1 MILGDF
7 QVDLS
12 LLSPLLYTQ
21 ELDELQSLELFESFL
36 GGSYRGSLSELNQR
50 LSSERE
56 QATILQQIRDY
67 YYSERLH
74 LLRCLKQLLGFWQ
87 DPGHDYRV
95 RGSQLLLR
103 STFSQLLW
111 ISANLP
117 LKCQSSK
124 IIKML
129 VDGLG

>member
-1 MILGDF
+1 MIISCVLGHF
-7 QVDLS
+7 YFDLS
-12 LLSPLLYTQ
+12 LLPSLRIQ

-36 GGSYRGSLSELNQR
+36 SGSYRGSLSDLNQK

-56 QATILQQIRDY
+56 QVAILHQIRDY

-95 RGSQLLLR
+95 REGLPQLKK
-103 STFSQLLW
+103 F
-111 ISANLP
+111 
-117 LKCQSSK
+117 
-124 IIKML
+124 
-129 VDGLG
+129 